1 MKHYLFLLLMLVCCM
16 GTYTS
21 YAQIRG
27 TYPRDEVHLSL
38 VKLNIEAPG
47 DTLEQVITKH
57 GRFTFKTRP
66 QEAGIYYLVFH
77 DINWSV
83 PVLLENAKTRIDIP
97 SERGDMRIKGG
108 KLQKRLYAWSKE
120 NRKLQDRYREL
131 EEQVK
136 TDEGNEQ
143 ALNSLRLDLMREMNE
158 LEDRYI
164 AANNDNML
172 AVYLIW
178 KRGALIDFLDL
189 ENKYNLLDDKLQNG
203 VFGQEFRKWIDKTW
217 HMKPG
222 VLATDFCI
230 PDTCGNPVRLSD
242 FDGKVKILD
251 FWASWCIPCR
261 QANKRMVEL
270 YKKYKDQGLEIISIS
285 VDTKA
290 DQWKRAIRQDGLSWT
305 QVSELKF
312 ANGELYSRY
321 KLYGVPTWIL
331 LDKNN
336 RCVSL
341 GHAEE
346 NLEALI
352 IQELNR

>member
-1 MKHYLFLLLMLVCCM
+1 MRHYLFLLLMLACCM
-16 GTYTS
+16 RTYTS

-27 TYPRDEVHLSL
+27 TYPRDEVCLSL
-38 VKLNIEAPG
+38 VRLNIGAPS

-66 QEAGIYYLVFH
+66 QEAGIYYLVLH
-77 DINWSV
+77 DIDWSI
-83 PVLLENAKTRIDIP
+83 PVLLENAKTRINIP
-97 SERGDMRIKGG
+97 SERSDMRIKGG
-108 KLQKRLYAWSKE
+108 RLQKQLNTWSKE
-120 NRKLQDRYREL
+120 NRKLQDRYHEL
-131 EEQVK
+131 GERMK
-136 TDEGNEQ
+136 TDKENYQE
-143 ALNSLRLDLMREMNE
+143 LNLARLDLMREMNE

-164 AANNDNML
+164 AANNNNML
-172 AVYLIW
+172 SVFLIW
-178 KRGALIDFLDL
+178 QRGALIDFLDL
-189 ENKYNLLDDKLQNG
+189 ERKYNLLDEKLQTS
-203 VFGQEFRKWIDKTW
+203 VFGEEFQKWISKTW

-222 VLATDFCI
+222 VHAPDFCI

-242 FDGKVKILD
+242 FAGKVKILD

-261 QANKRMVEL
+261 QANKTMMEL

-290 DQWKRAIRQDGLSWT
+290 EQWKRAIKQDGLPWT

-312 ANGELYSRY
+312 GNGELYRRY

-336 RCVSL
+336 RCVDL
-341 GHAEE
+341 GHTEE